1 MIKGEWIYKEYKQY
15 FDGGGSILV
24 RGYEC
29 PFCGNFI
36 NRKCGKQKFCHE
48 CGADLRED
56 AK

>member
-1 MIKGEWIYKEYKQY
+1 MNKGEWIYKERRQY